1 MARPA
6 LAGECTPPTPPPDP
20 LTRKPPSSGGG
31 FAVPKEREMNFTDRS
46 DWIALFVCMCLV
58 AGLFAYWVALG

>member
-1 MARPA
+1 
-6 LAGECTPPTPPPDP
+6 
-20 LTRKPPSSGGG
+20 
-31 FAVPKEREMNFTDRS
+31 MNFIDRS